1 MKEIKNPSPR
11 NQKKLISKKKNDI
24 IFIEKQ
30 KTKHLKTLKRR
41 KIMKDVRTKR
51 EILEALVKVYG
62 EKDVEVVDGITAA
75 DIVAYAEK
83 TLEQLNRKN
92 AYAADKAAEK
102 KAAGDALRAAVQAVL
117 TDEYQST
124 ADILEQIEG
133 EDLTAPKIT
142 ARLTQLVKAGIAV
155 KEQIK
160 VGDRKLMGYKLAGGE
175 EKAAGE

>member
-1 MKEIKNPSPR
+1 
-11 NQKKLISKKKNDI
+11 
-24 IFIEKQ
+24 
-30 KTKHLKTLKRR
+30 
-41 KIMKDVRTKR
+41 MKDVRTKR
-51 EILEALVKVYG
+51 EVLEALVKVYG
-62 EKDVEVVDGITAA
+62 ENDADAEVADGVTAA
-75 DIVAYAEK
+75 DIVTYAEK
-83 TLEQLNRKN
+83 TLEQLDKKN

-155 KEQIK
+155 KDQIK

-175 EKAAGE
+175 EKAADE